1 MHKLG
6 PIQTAALEA
15 LEGLYREHRTNLI
28 AGGYPPD
35 GARVMRRAWWEECLY
50 MEHVENP
57 STMARVERSF
67 LKRGL
72 IEIDDLYVRFKS
84 NGLG

>member
-6 PIQTAALEA
+6 PIQRAALEA
-15 LEGLYREHRTNLI
+15 LKGLYREYRTNLI
-28 AGGYPPD
+28 TGGYPPD
-35 GARVMRRAWWEECLY
+35 GARVMRRVWWEECLY

-72 IEIDDLYVRFKS
+72 IEIDDTYVMLKS